1 LAPIVKTNAPTANAV
16 LTKWTYESRHSTRTT
31 IIPDGCRDLIIERHN
46 NNRVRCFVSQLG
58 RSTYSVNL
66 RAGVHMVGLRMK
78 PGIRIDEPA
87 LLRWASHN
95 NPQNLLETDRLD
107 EFCENPRSAT
117 DALACLQSDVS
128 SVAEAARRLGISSRT
143 LQRTVRQLTGETP
156 HFWLALARVRRT
168 CRSLHHFERMADA
181 AATFGFA
188 DQSHMTREVKRWF
201 AAAPTAIKP
210 GTQLFAQLNESGY
223 G

>member
-1 LAPIVKTNAPTANAV
+1 VPIVETNVPTAKAV
-16 LTKWTYESRHSTRTT
+16 LAEWSYKSRHDRHTT
-31 IIPDGCRDLIIERHN
+31 IIPDGCRDLIIGRHSD
-46 NNRVRCFVSQLG
+46 NRVRCFVSQLS

-78 PGIRIDEPA
+78 PGIRIDEHA
-87 LLRWASHN
+87 LLRWMSHN
-95 NPQNLLETDRLD
+95 NPQNLLETGRLD
-107 EFCENPRSAT
+107 EFCEEPLSAT
-117 DALACLQSDVS
+117 DALACLRSDVS

-156 HFWLALARVRRT
+156 HYWLALARVRRT
-168 CRSLHHFERMADA
+168 CRSLHHFECMADA

-188 DQSHMTREVKRWF
+188 DQSHMTREVRRWF
-201 AAAPTAIKP
+201 AATPTAIKP
-210 GTQLFAQLNESGY
+210 GTRLFAQLNESGY